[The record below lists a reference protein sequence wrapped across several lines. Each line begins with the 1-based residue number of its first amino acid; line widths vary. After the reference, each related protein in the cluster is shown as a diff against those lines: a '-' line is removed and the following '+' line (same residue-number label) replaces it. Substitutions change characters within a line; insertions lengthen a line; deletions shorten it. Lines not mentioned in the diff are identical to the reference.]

1 MQETKRLG
9 ELLVSKGWIAAWQ
22 LEAALTQQRSTKE
35 FLGKIF
41 VQKGWLTE
49 DRLLEALA
57 EQFDVVRVALASEP
71 VDWSLASAFPGA
83 LLRGHHCLPIQKDE
97 HALVV
102 AVANPL
108 DVWMVSELQRLAGRE
123 VRLVLASER
132 EIEAAIH
139 RAEQHGLRSLDQLL
153 KRQQD
158 APPKNQSRGSG

>member
-1 MQETKRLG
+1 MKEIKRLG
-9 ELLVSKGWIAAWQ
+9 DLLMSKGWIAAWQ
-22 LEAALTQQRSTKE
+22 LEAALTAQRGSKE

-57 EQFDVVRVALASEP
+57 EQFDIPRVPLASQP
-71 VDWSLASAFPGA
+71 IDWSLASAFPGA
-83 LLRGHHCLPIQKDE
+83 LLRGHHCLPIQKD
-97 HALVV
+97 ANWLVV

-132 EIEAAIH
+132 EIEAAIQ
-139 RAEQHGLRSLDQLL
+139 RAEQQGLRSLDQLL
-153 KRQQD
+153 KKKRDD
-158 APPKNQSRGSG
+158 AS